1 MNLCALLVESM
12 AALTVAKFLPTD
24 GAMKQLLMALLA
36 LALLTVV
43 GCSSQ
48 PATPA
53 QTEKPQPKP
62 ADLETGRYAF
72 QKLYIAARGW
82 ERDSQPFRL
91 ESQPTPDSKG
101 KDGKSAVWRASFA
114 SPASRGVKPYVWS
127 GTDAPDAPSRGIS
140 PGNEDSY
147 SPTNA
152 STQIFDIGFLKI
164 DSDKA
169 FETAQQH
176 GGDKLLE
183 KAPDTPILYV
193 LDWNHATNVLV
204 WHVIYGASRDDAKL
218 IVDVNG
224 TTGEFIRV
232 EK

>member
-1 MNLCALLVESM
+1 
-12 AALTVAKFLPTD
+12 
-24 GAMKQLLMALLA
+24 MKQLLMAMLA
-36 LALLTVV
+36 LALFTMA

-53 QTEKPQPKP
+53 QTEKPQPKA

-82 ERDSQPFRL
+82 ARDSQPFRL
-91 ESQPTPDSKG
+91 ESQPTADSNG

-114 SPASRGVKPYVWS
+114 SQAGRGVKPYVWS
-127 GTDAPDAPSRGIS
+127 GTDAQDAPSRGIS

-169 FETAQQH
+169 FEIAQQH

-183 KAPDTPILYV
+183 KAPGTPILYV
-193 LDWNHATNVLV
+193 LEWNHATNVLV
-204 WHVIYGASRDDAKL
+204 WRVIYGANRDDAKL

-224 TTGEFIRV
+224 TTGDFIRV